1 MEGPGSAGEEGE
13 GTIRVATRIANS
25 TKKPASAP
33 QGFTG
38 VTIDN
43 DCVFDFEYRPRNQ
56 KDASNASLIDAS
68 NLLTRKKRK
77 AGEAGEAV
85 EGSST
90 AWMQAFI
97 DGKIN
102 TMQTQMEEKIEGVKA
117 VCKKKVEGLE
127 QRVEKLNAELNGLR
141 NTAAMGTSGR
151 LTESKTVKERDP
163 RVAVERI
170 WPVKD
175 VHFRASCRNPRPAI
189 SAQQETFAVLGAC
202 KIGETSHP
210 KEHPDRQGGTPPKGI
225 KGKGNLRTI
234 TNYVRGSRQAR
245 TRTSRVDQSHP
256 QETKVLNLQLDRTS
270 AMEVWRSEVLRT
282 ELETSTGVKVK
293 KGPFWVQR
301 EDGLHNRHQTNEQ
314 RTATVRVRLPT
325 REEADMLCSKGL
337 TIGRKRH
344 EIKMWHEA
352 GPGTVCQRCCGIGHD
367 ISGRCDSTGVTAPV
381 FNAQFVL
388 RNMQPRIMHATS
400 RTAKQQEE
408 WPAPTNV
415 KCANCGGKHHATAFN
430 CPKRRRAES
439 EYWQKRRQ
447 VNRAKNVFQGVHILT
462 RKNPGSAADQQLVGE
477 LLGAAPQKPPQNTAN
492 GSSPPAEK
500 AAPVLEDEEML

>member
-43 DCVFDFEYRPRNQ
+43 DCIFDFEYQPRNQ
-56 KDASNASLIDAS
+56 KDASNQS
-68 NLLTRKKRK
+68 TKKKRK

-85 EGSST
+85 EGSTT

-102 TMQTQMEEKIEGVKA
+102 TMQTQMEEKIEGVKT

-127 QRVEKLNAELNGLR
+127 QRVEKLNAELNSLR

-163 RVAVERI
+163 RVAIERI

-175 VHFRASCRNPRPAI
+175 VQFRASAPRGPHGKVAPLLKASKERGTSAPPPITYAAVAKCVPEPAGWTKVTPRKPK
-189 SAQQETFAVLGAC
+189 SVETKTMVDSKDRKILFSRIASFPQADEAVLMLAC
-202 KIGETSHP
+202 SIS
-210 KEHPDRQGGTPPKGI
+210 
-225 KGKGNLRTI
+225 
-234 TNYVRGSRQAR
+234 
-245 TRTSRVDQSHP
+245 
-256 QETKVLNLQLDRTS
+256 LQKAS
-270 AMEVWRSEVLRT
+270 
-282 ELETSTGVKVK
+282 
-293 KGPFWVQR
+293 
-301 EDGLHNRHQTNEQ
+301 
-314 RTATVRVRLPT
+314 VRVWLST

-367 ISGRCDSTGVTAPV
+367 ISGRCDSTGVQCTICAEK
-381 FNAQFVL
+381 
-388 RNMQPRIMHATS
+388 HATKDHACNVKDCK
-400 RTAKQQEE
+400 TARGV
-408 WPAPTNV
+408 ACAHTNV

-430 CPKRRRAES
+430 CPKRRRAE
-439 EYWQKRRQ
+439 
-447 VNRAKNVFQGVHILT
+447 
-462 RKNPGSAADQQLVGE
+462 
-477 LLGAAPQKPPQNTAN
+477 
-492 GSSPPAEK
+492 
-500 AAPVLEDEEML
+500 